1 MHSLY
6 ECPLCVGSH
15 WFQVAAPE
23 VSQKGESEVVEDYD
37 KLANDLESA
46 SPLEIMDKALQE
58 LGNDMAI
65 AFSGVKDVVLMEY
78 AQLTS
83 RPFRVFNMDTRRWTW
98 SQVDVGGPMARK
110 WRCSKDGYPGS
121 KYCGCHMHRGRN
133 YSRKP
138 VES

>member
-1 MHSLY
+1 M
-6 ECPLCVGSH
+6 
-15 WFQVAAPE
+15 
-23 VSQKGESEVVEDYD
+23 
-37 KLANDLESA
+37 ANDLESA

-110 WRCSKDGYPGS
+110 
-121 KYCGCHMHRGRN
+121 
-133 YSRKP
+133 
-138 VES
+138 